1 LYMIHKYLILL
12 LIQDTEYVKNYLK
25 FYGIDMNK
33 FLLMFL
39 RSLTPEIKPCA
50 AAKQGIGF
58 IFLLSNVF

>member
-1 LYMIHKYLILL
+1 MIHKYLILL

-39 RSLTPEIKPCA
+39 RSQTTDVCGVADRREAMTYTFVL
-50 AAKQGIGF
+50 
-58 IFLLSNVF
+58 